1 MGVEKREKK
10 AREELGIYQACIRT
24 RKTGADGRAPTERVA
39 GTAEEGKYHKYSEIH
54 FAKF

>member
-24 RKTGADGRAPTERVA
+24 RKTGADGRAPTERTA

-54 FAKF
+54 FC

>member
-1 MGVEKREKK
+1 MGVEKRETK
-10 AREELGIYQACIRT
+10 ARQELGIYQACIRT

-54 FAKF
+54 FC